1 MYSALDNSLLSPL
14 VTIIFCLCCVCNT
27 IILLNLLIALMGD
40 SFDRVQENALAQG
53 RYEQALSI
61 LHIEAML
68 PPSLLQDSRFFPRY
82 LQVLRPKSMSS
93 ADYGTGNEM
102 EMWTGRLH
110 QIYKKM
116 EQSERRVNRNVE
128 AVSKQLTQLEIHL
141 GVATTSPPDKEG
153 DGFLVARLGSMV
165 SGGSSPG
172 GIATGASFV
181 AGVGAFEGLPSFARR
196 LPMDNSSLSALS
208 PPLTR
213 RGGGVGGGDEDRSTV
228 RRHHDTDSE
237 EAGLLPRIVPSVP
250 AGPPSLPALAQMA
263 GAHAVDRVEEA
274 MKERMARLESKLDQV
289 LEALGRNTTG
299 VEVGGEGAE
308 AEEDYDR

>member
-1 MYSALDNSLLSPL
+1 MYSALDSSLVSPL

-61 LHIEAML
+61 LQIEAML
-68 PPSLLQDSRFFPRY
+68 PSTLLRDSRFFPRY
-82 LQVLRPKSMSS
+82 LQVLRPK
-93 ADYGTGNEM
+93 ATGGAGYGTGNDM
-102 EMWTGRLH
+102 EIWTGRLH

-128 AVSKQLTQLEIHL
+128 AVGKQLTQLETHL
-141 GVATTSPPDKEG
+141 GLATAPPPDEEG
-153 DGFLVARLGSMV
+153 DGFLLAPLKSIM

-172 GIATGASFV
+172 RVATSVSFD

-196 LPMDNSSLSALS
+196 LPMDNSSLSASS
-208 PPLTR
+208 PHLTQ

-228 RRHHDTDSE
+228 KSHQDTDKPDD
-237 EAGLLPRIVPSVP
+237 LLPRIVPSVP
-250 AGPPSLPALAQMA
+250 AGPPSLPALAKMA
-263 GAHAVDRVEEA
+263 SAHALDRVEEA
-274 MKERMARLESKLDQV
+274 TKERMARLEAKLDRV
-289 LEALGRNTTG
+289 LEALGCNTIR
-299 VEVGGEGAE
+299 VGGEGAD
-308 AEEDYDR
+308 AEEDEDG